1 MGAIGGGVFQTV
13 KGFRNA
19 PVVSFT
25 DFRKLLVSLVLN
37 ILTNIALYLH
47 MLCPLGCTTQA

>member
-19 PVVSFT
+19 PAVSFT
-25 DFRKLLVSLVLN
+25 DTRKMLVSLV
-37 ILTNIALYLH
+37 TNMFTYVDTHGL
-47 MLCPLGCTTQA
+47 